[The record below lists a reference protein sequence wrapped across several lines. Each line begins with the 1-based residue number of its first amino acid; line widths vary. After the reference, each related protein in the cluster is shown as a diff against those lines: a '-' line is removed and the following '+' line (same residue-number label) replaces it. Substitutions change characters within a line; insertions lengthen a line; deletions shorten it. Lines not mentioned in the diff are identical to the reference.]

1 MVLYCTYYIQFC
13 LNGETETQTKR
24 YRACSPGEAFQKCH
38 RRFPGSQLI
47 QGWRQG
53 ERNGEHAITYYEA
66 PSTISIAAGPKIVW
80 EQTSFGFANQL
91 SFKPINC
98 APYWS
103 ANNNL
108 GAQPTEEN

>member
-47 QGWRQG
+47 QGWRQS
-53 ERNGEHAITYYEA
+53 ERNGEHAITHYVA